1 MCPVPVKF
9 SWFLSEFIVLKV
21 EIEDRNLVS
30 ALLRKILG
38 SDGKN
43 KDFRF
48 NYTPECMV
56 SRMHFKTFFGD
67 GSPSV
72 SADFYPRSISG
83 CAFDLGF
90 FLNSRAPQ
98 CAIDRLNR
106 FGFLPQF
113 TPPTCLLTPRS
124 PNEGDFE
131 HCSQPQLL
139 VFPNTAEPKI
149 SFQEY
154 VVRLKYTIE
163 KLLTAGWE
171 NFLK

>member
-1 MCPVPVKF
+1 MSPVPHSVKF

-30 ALLRKILG
+30 ALLRKIPG

-43 KDFRF
+43 KDLRF

-56 SRMHFKTFFGD
+56 SRMHFKNIFGE

-90 FLNSRAPQ
+90 ALNSRAPQ
-98 CAIDRLNR
+98 CAIDGLNR
-106 FGFLPQF
+106 FGFRPQF
-113 TPPTCLLTPRS
+113 TPSNVFINPS
-124 PNEGDFE
+124 IPNRKGLD
-131 HCSQPQLL
+131 
-139 VFPNTAEPKI
+139 
-149 SFQEY
+149 
-154 VVRLKYTIE
+154 
-163 KLLTAGWE
+163 
-171 NFLK
+171 